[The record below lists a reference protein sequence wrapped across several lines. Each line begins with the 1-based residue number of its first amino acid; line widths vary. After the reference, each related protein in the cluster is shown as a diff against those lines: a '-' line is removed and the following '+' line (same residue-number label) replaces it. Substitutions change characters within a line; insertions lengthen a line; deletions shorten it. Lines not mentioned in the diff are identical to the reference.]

1 MTGGNVSFYN
11 ETGETAVYPTPVIG
25 MVGLLENIEQNT
37 TIEFKDAGD
46 FIVTLG
52 ALNGCVGGSE
62 YLRTIHG
69 QIKGPIPHLNL
80 ELEMGI
86 QELCLDAIKKG
97 IIKSAH
103 DLSDGGLAVNISESI
118 VHSKPGLG
126 AKLDVVRK
134 LRDDELVFGEC
145 QSLIVV
151 SLEEAALY
159 ELILLAQKLDV
170 HTQTI
175 GRVTDI
181 GSLVINDLMDIPRKK
196 LKNAYFNSL
205 EKIMAK

>member
-1 MTGGNVSFYN
+1 M
-11 ETGETAVYPTPVIG
+11 
-25 MVGLLENIEQNT
+25 
-37 TIEFKDAGD
+37 
-46 FIVTLG
+46 
-52 ALNGCVGGSE
+52 
-62 YLRTIHG
+62 
-69 QIKGPIPHLNL
+69 
-80 ELEMGI
+80 
-86 QELCLDAIKKG
+86 
-97 IIKSAH
+97 
-103 DLSDGGLAVNISESI
+103 
-118 VHSKPGLG
+118 
-126 AKLDVVRK
+126 DVVRK

>member
-1 MTGGNVSFYN
+1 
-11 ETGETAVYPTPVIG
+11 
-25 MVGLLENIEQNT
+25 
-37 TIEFKDAGD
+37 
-46 FIVTLG
+46 
-52 ALNGCVGGSE
+52 
-62 YLRTIHG
+62 
-69 QIKGPIPHLNL
+69 
-80 ELEMGI
+80 MGI

-196 LKNAYFNSL
+196 LENAYFNSL